1 MTAHVDLRPRVERKD
16 DQLACGVPGDGDTT
30 GARRHVEDPGHP
42 ARHALDAA
50 ADVHHRDR
58 QARLL
63 PEHDVV
69 LEEHRVA
76 RGQSQ
81 LRHRDD
87 CAVDLT
93 GRVGETETGEIPEL
107 GHLGPAGIGDLVLL
121 VERGTTRGAGGLSRL
136 ALGLAPLALDQVH
149 DPVLLSGPRTGG
161 GRRECRRRCRC
172 RCRCRF
178 RSPAHG
184 SVGALAT
191 RPQCRR
197 NHKSV
202 LPAGA
207 RLGSWR
213 TALASWSR
221 RSHRTSLR
229 RGPGRGNSGTRRW
242 TVPPAGRQR
251 VGAPAGAVPGGA
263 AVGAAAATGYPA
275 APTGAP
281 AKFGASGV

>member
-1 MTAHVDLRPRVERKD
+1 MP
-16 DQLACGVPGDGDTT
+16 P
-30 GARRHVEDPGHP
+30 P
-42 ARHALDAA
+42 
-50 ADVHHRDR
+50 DVHHRDR

-76 RGQSQ
+76 LGQGQ

-107 GHLGPAGIGDLVLL
+107 GHLGPPGISDLVLL
-121 VERGTTRGAGGLSRL
+121 VERGTTRGTGRLSRL

-149 DPVLLSGPRTGG
+149 DPVLLSGP
-161 GRRECRRRCRC
+161 GRAVGEGHAEGDVRGRCRC
-172 RCRCRF
+172 RI

-197 NHKSV
+197 NHKSA

-207 RLGSWR
+207 RLGNWR
-213 TALASWSR
+213 TAPASWSR

-242 TVPPAGRQR
+242 TVPPAGRQ
-251 VGAPAGAVPGGA
+251 P
-263 AVGAAAATGYPA
+263 
-275 APTGAP
+275 
-281 AKFGASGV
+281 